1 MTLLEI
7 KKYFREELSELYT
20 DSEASVLSSVFL
32 EKITGF
38 STRQLRRLLHQE
50 MLADDVGKIK
60 DILAQLKTGKPYQH
74 ILGEAEFYGRTF
86 KVSKNVLIPR
96 PETEELVEIAIT
108 EIKNSPLFSGRK
120 NFRVLDIGTGSG
132 IIPVTIK
139 CKFPE
144 AEVSAVDISQEALD
158 VARHNA
164 ETHQTKIRFIQS
176 DFLEET
182 TNEVWD
188 VIISNPPYIGKEE
201 ENEISD
207 GVKKFEPLTALFSP
221 VDDPLIF
228 YRKIAE
234 TATRHLSD
242 NGMIFLEINQKFGKE
257 TLDLFRQFRFSELI
271 RDLSGNDR
279 FVVVKK

>member
-20 DSEASVLSSVFL
+20 DSEVSVLSSVFL

>member
-139 CKFPE
+139 CRFPE

>member
-38 STRQLRRLLHQE
+38 STRQLRRLLHQQ

-139 CKFPE
+139 CRFPE

>member
-1 MTLLEI
+1 M
-7 KKYFREELSELYT
+7 
-20 DSEASVLSSVFL
+20 
-32 EKITGF
+32 
-38 STRQLRRLLHQE
+38 
-50 MLADDVGKIK
+50 
-60 DILAQLKTGKPYQH
+60 
-74 ILGEAEFYGRTF
+74 
-86 KVSKNVLIPR
+86 
-96 PETEELVEIAIT
+96 
-108 EIKNSPLFSGRK
+108 
-120 NFRVLDIGTGSG
+120 LDIGTGSG

-139 CKFPE
+139 CRFPE

-279 FVVVKK
+279 FVVVKNEKP